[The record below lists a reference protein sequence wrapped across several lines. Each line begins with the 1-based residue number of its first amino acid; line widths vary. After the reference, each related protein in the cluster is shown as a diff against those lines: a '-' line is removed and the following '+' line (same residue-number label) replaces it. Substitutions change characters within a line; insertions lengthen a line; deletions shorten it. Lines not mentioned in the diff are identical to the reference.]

1 MEPSGQRT
9 VLVIEDEDTLRRALS
24 YNLGRD
30 GFKVLTA
37 NDGLEGRDAAL
48 ASSPDLVI
56 LDLMLPKM
64 DGLDVCRAIRREATT
79 PILMLTAKV
88 EEVDRIVGLEIGA
101 DDYMTKPFSMR
112 ELLARVRAL
121 LRRVE
126 MDQQENGHAR
136 AHEVLVAKDLELDP
150 AARRFTNNGK
160 EVALRPKEFDLLA
173 FLIKNQG
180 IVFSR
185 NVLLERVW
193 GYEYTGD
200 SRTVDVHVR
209 WLREKI
215 EEDPSQPKCLVTI
228 RGVGYKFE
236 A

>member
-1 MEPSGQRT
+1 MDPTGQRT

-30 GFKVLTA
+30 GFKVLVA
-37 NDGLEGRDAAL
+37 SDGAEGRDLAL
-48 ASSPDLVI
+48 TSTPDLVI
-56 LDLMLPKM
+56 LDLMLPKL

-88 EEVDRIVGLEIGA
+88 EEVDRIVGLEVGA

-112 ELLARVRAL
+112 ELLARVGAL

-126 MDQQENGHAR
+126 MDRRASDQEQ
-136 AHEVLVAKDLELDP
+136 AHEVLTAHNLELDP
-150 AARRFTNNGK
+150 AARRFAVGGT
-160 EVALRPKEFDLLA
+160 ETPLRPKEFDLLA
-173 FLIKNQG
+173 FLLKNQD

-185 NVLLERVW
+185 AALLERIW
-193 GYEYTGD
+193 GYEYSGD
-200 SRTVDVHVR
+200 TRTVDVHVR

-215 EEDPSQPKCLVTI
+215 EEDPSRPKHLVTI
-228 RGVGYKFE
+228 RGIGYKFE